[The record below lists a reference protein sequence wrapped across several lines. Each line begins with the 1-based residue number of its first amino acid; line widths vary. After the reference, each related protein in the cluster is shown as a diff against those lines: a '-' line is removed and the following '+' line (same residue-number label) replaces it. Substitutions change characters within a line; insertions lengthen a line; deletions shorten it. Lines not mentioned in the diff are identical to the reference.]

1 MNDGLPADDCV
12 IVIVGGMGPM
22 AGLKCFEYVMSNSIT
37 NGTDQDNLSVLA
49 LSFPKNIGDRTEYV
63 FDRTNHNPA
72 QSVLQFLIP
81 QLKPLSSLYKRIVL
95 GVPCITFH
103 CPCIFSAFEG
113 ILQESFPNVSVVSI
127 VSETVRYICSHYP
140 DAARIGIMSTNGTR
154 KVKPFQY
161 KMNEA
166 GKQMVYL
173 SDDQQE
179 IVTQCIF
186 NTEW

>member
-1 MNDGLPADDCV
+1 MAVNDSV

-37 NGTDQDNLSVLA
+37 NGTDQDNLSILT
-49 LSFPKNIGDRTEYV
+49 LSFPKNVGDRTEYV
-63 FDRTNHNPA
+63 FDRTNTNPA
-72 QSVLQFLIP
+72 ESVLQFLVP
-81 QLKPLSSLYKRIVL
+81 QLTLLSSVYKHIVL

-113 ILQESFPNVSVVSI
+113 ILQESFPDVSVISI
-127 VSETVRYICSHYP
+127 VSETVQYICSHYP

-154 KVKPFQY
+154 KAKPFQS
-161 KMNEA
+161 KINET

-173 SDDQQE
+173 SDDQQG
-179 IVTQCIF
+179 IVTQCIY
-186 NTEW
+186 NKEW